1 MKIVVLMKQVPNTT
15 EMLIDKET
23 GTLIR
28 TGVDSIM
35 NPDDTSALEAALKI
49 KKSNG
54 AEVIVITMGPPQA
67 ANMLRECYGRG
78 VDHAIL
84 ISDPAFAGADT
95 WATSNTL
102 AAAIKRVQ
110 PDLIFAGRQ
119 AIDGDTAQVGP
130 QVAERLNIPQIT
142 YVSQIVEV
150 TEDAIVV
157 KKHYEDFDET
167 LKVSFPCLL
176 TTLEQL
182 DHLRFMNVTSCWEAF
197 DKPIEMINNQ
207 VLMLDAKDIGLKG
220 SPTQVRKTF
229 TRPVSSEVKLIHGG
243 SDEAVKAIL
252 SSLAPYIQ

>member
-15 EMLIDKET
+15 EMLIDAKT

-49 KKSNG
+49 KDAHG
-54 AEVIVITMGPPQA
+54 AQVIVITMGPPQA
-67 ANMLRECYGRG
+67 AGMLRECYGRG

-84 ISDPAFAGADT
+84 ISDVAFAGADT

-102 AAAIKRVQ
+102 AAAIKNVN

-130 QVAERLNIPQIT
+130 QVAERLNIPQVT
-142 YVSQIVEV
+142 YVSKIVDV
-150 TEDAIVV
+150 AKDHIIVR
-157 KKHYEDFDET
+157 KHYEDFDET
-167 LKVSFPCLL
+167 LKVSYPCLL

-182 DHLRFMNVTSCWEAF
+182 DHLRFMNVTEAWEAF
-197 DKPIEMINNQ
+197 DKPIETVTNQ
-207 VLMLDAKDIGLKG
+207 VLQLKPTDVGLKG

-229 TRPVSSEVKLIHGG
+229 TRPVSNEVRLIQGG
-243 SDEAVKAIL
+243 SEEAIRAIL
-252 SSLAPYIQ
+252 STLAPYIQ

>member
-15 EMLIDKET
+15 EMLIDAKT

-49 KKSNG
+49 KDAHG
-54 AEVIVITMGPPQA
+54 AQVTVITMGPPQA
-67 ANMLRECYGRG
+67 AGMLRECYGRG

-84 ISDPAFAGADT
+84 ISDVAFAGADT

-102 AAAIKRVQ
+102 AAAIKNVN
-110 PDLIFAGRQ
+110 PALIFAGRQ

-130 QVAERLNIPQIT
+130 QVAERLNIPQVT
-142 YVSQIVEV
+142 YVSKIVEV
-150 TEDAIVV
+150 AKDHIIVR
-157 KKHYEDFDET
+157 KHYEDFDET
-167 LKVSFPCLL
+167 LKVSYPCLL

-182 DHLRFMNVTSCWEAF
+182 DHLRFMNVTEAWGAF
-197 DKPIEMINNQ
+197 DKPIETVTNQ
-207 VLMLDAKDIGLKG
+207 VLQLKATDVGLKG

-229 TRPVSSEVKLIHGG
+229 TRPVSSEVRLIHGG

-252 SSLAPYIQ
+252 STLAPYIQ